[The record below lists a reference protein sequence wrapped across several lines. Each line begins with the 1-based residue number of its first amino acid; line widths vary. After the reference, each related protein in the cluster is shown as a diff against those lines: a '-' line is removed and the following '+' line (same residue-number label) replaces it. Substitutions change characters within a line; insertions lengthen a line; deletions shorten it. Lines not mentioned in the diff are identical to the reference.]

1 MLQGVVF
8 AFLLISPHRYS
19 MAIDPFWGNLFRR
32 DSKEKDE
39 LFNILKEVPIFQ
51 DLNRRELNKIEGIL
65 HRRSYAADESIV
77 KEGELGVG
85 MYIVVNGQVD
95 IIQSGEDGN
104 IMRLATF
111 GAGDFFGE
119 QALLNES
126 PRTASALASV
136 ACQAVGFFRP
146 DLLDLIESD
155 PRLGLKIVMRLSQ
168 MISVRLRQT
177 NRMLKEARDTAKAV
191 EQERLEAKG
200 KEMGSTEPAAGDPSS
215 GLTQQNVT

>member
-1 MLQGVVF
+1 
-8 AFLLISPHRYS
+8 

-32 DSKEKDE
+32 VSKEKDE
-39 LFNILKEVPIFQ
+39 LFNILKEVPLFQ
-51 DLNRRELNKIEGIL
+51 DLNRREFNKIEGIL

-119 QALLNES
+119 QALLDES

-146 DLLDLIESD
+146 DLLGLIESD

-168 MISVRLRQT
+168 MISVRLRHT
-177 NRMLKEARDTAKAV
+177 NRMLKEARDTAKAI
-191 EQERLEAKG
+191 EQEGLKTNG
-200 KEMGSTEPAAGDPSS
+200 K
-215 GLTQQNVT
+215 

>member
-1 MLQGVVF
+1 MV
-8 AFLLISPHRYS
+8 ISPHSFS

-32 DSKEKDE
+32 DYQEKDE

-65 HRRSYAADESIV
+65 HRRTYAADESIV

-85 MYIVVNGQVD
+85 MYIIISGQVD
-95 IIQSGEDGN
+95 IFQLGDDGN

-111 GAGDFFGE
+111 SSGDFFGE
-119 QALLNES
+119 QALLDES
-126 PRTASALASV
+126 PRTASALAAVPS
-136 ACQAVGFFRP
+136 QAVGFFRP
-146 DLLDLIESD
+146 DLLELIESD

-177 NRMLKEARDTAKAV
+177 NRMLKEARDTAKTV
-191 EQERLEAKG
+191 EQEELETKG
-200 KEMGSTEPAAGDPSS
+200 
-215 GLTQQNVT
+215 N